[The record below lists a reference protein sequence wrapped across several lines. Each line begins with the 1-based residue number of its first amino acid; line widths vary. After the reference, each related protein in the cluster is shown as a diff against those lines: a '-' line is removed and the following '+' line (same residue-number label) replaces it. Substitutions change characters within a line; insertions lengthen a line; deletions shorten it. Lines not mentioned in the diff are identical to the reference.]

1 MSDTVQVNVD
11 EGVMTAMINRPEA
24 MNAVNREVAQGIAA
38 AIVALDSNPFG
49 PRDLAHFFRKINAID
64 VAIVQSFKRLP
75 H

>member
-11 EGVMTAMINRPEA
+11 EGVMTVMINRPEA

-64 VAIVQSFKRLP
+64 VAIAQGFKRLP